1 MHNWFY
7 RRTGG
12 FRPSLM
18 MVIGFLAVIFAG
30 ALLLMTP
37 LASRSGTWT
46 DFMTALFT
54 ATSATCVTGL
64 VLVDTAQ
71 HWNNFG
77 QLIILLLIQVGGLG
91 FMTIATLFSLVT
103 RRTITLRERM
113 VLSAGLNLTDSAGI
127 VRLTRRVLLGT
138 LAFEGIGAAI
148 LACRFALDYGLVK
161 GLKFGIFHSVSAFCN
176 AGFDLLGEEKA
187 FTSMSAYVDDPVIC
201 LTLIALIVIGGLGF
215 FVWSDL
221 YEKRAFRRFRLHTK
235 LTLITT
241 GALLLSG
248 WLLTLWFE
256 WTNPDTL
263 GALGTPGKLLA
274 AAFQSA
280 TLRTAGFSAL
290 DQGAL
295 TGSSQ
300 GLAVVFMLIGGSP
313 GSTAG
318 GMKTVTIAVL
328 LMTAWTAICGR
339 TEVVAFGRRISPR
352 AIMNAVTMLV
362 VGTVFAF
369 GGSILMSHVEGL
381 PFLSCLYEVA
391 SAFGTAGLSTG
402 ITPGLSTFSQCLL
415 IVLMYFGRVGV
426 LTLGVGILM
435 RRQSPPKITYPEG
448 QVMVG

>member
-1 MHNWFY
+1 MRNRFY
-7 RRTGG
+7 RKTGG
-12 FRPSLM
+12 FRPALM
-18 MVIGFLAVIFAG
+18 MVIGFLLLILLGA
-30 ALLLMTP
+30 ALLTTP
-37 LASRSGTWT
+37 MASRAGRWT
-46 DFMTALFT
+46 SPMTALFT

-71 HWNNFG
+71 YWSGFG
-77 QLIILLLIQVGGLG
+77 QLVIILLIQIGGLG
-91 FMTIATLFSLVT
+91 FMTMATLFSLLT

-113 VLSAGLNLTDSAGI
+113 VLSTGLNLNDPAGI

-138 LAFEGIGAAI
+138 LTFEGIGAVI
-148 LACRFALDYGLVK
+148 LACRFSLDYGFGK
-161 GLKFGIFHSVSAFCN
+161 AIKFGIFHSISAFCN

-187 FTSMSAYVDDPVIC
+187 FASMSAYVDDPVVC
-201 LTLIALIVIGGLGF
+201 LTLMALIIIGGLGF

-221 YEKRAFRRFRLHTK
+221 YEKRKFQQFCLHTK

-241 GALLLSG
+241 AVLILSG

-263 GALGTPGKLLA
+263 GALSTSGKLIA
-274 AAFQSA
+274 AGFQSV
-280 TLRTAGFSAL
+280 TLRTAGFGGL

-295 TGSSQ
+295 TDSSL
-300 GLAVVFMLIGGSP
+300 GMAVVMMLIGGSP

-318 GMKTVTIAVL
+318 GLKTVTVAVL
-328 LMTAWTAICGR
+328 LMTAWTAICGK

-369 GGSILMSHVEGL
+369 GGSIFMSHIEGL
-381 PFLSCLYEVA
+381 PLLPCLYEVA

-402 ITPGLSTFSQCLL
+402 ITPTLSTASHCLL
-415 IVLMYFGRVGV
+415 IALMYFGRVGV
-426 LTLGVGILM
+426 LTLGVGVLM

>member
-1 MHNWFY
+1 MRNRFY
-7 RRTGG
+7 RKTGG
-12 FRPSLM
+12 FRPALM
-18 MVIGFLAVIFAG
+18 MVIGFLLLILLGA
-30 ALLLMTP
+30 ALLTTP
-37 LASRSGTWT
+37 MASRAGRWT
-46 DFMTALFT
+46 SPMTALFT

-71 HWNNFG
+71 YWSGFG
-77 QLIILLLIQVGGLG
+77 QLVIILLIQIGGLG
-91 FMTIATLFSLVT
+91 FMTMATLFSLLT

-113 VLSAGLNLTDSAGI
+113 VLSTGLNLNDPAGI

-138 LAFEGIGAAI
+138 LTFEGIGAVI
-148 LACRFALDYGLVK
+148 LACRFSLDYGFGK
-161 GLKFGIFHSVSAFCN
+161 AIKFGIFHSISAFCN

-187 FTSMSAYVDDPVIC
+187 FASMSAYVDDPVVC
-201 LTLIALIVIGGLGF
+201 LTLMALIIIGGLGF

-221 YEKRAFRRFRLHTK
+221 YEKRKFQQFRLHTK

-241 GALLLSG
+241 AVLILAG

-263 GALGTPGKLLA
+263 GALSTPGKLIA
-274 AAFQSA
+274 AGFQSV
-280 TLRTAGFSAL
+280 TLRTAGFGGL
-290 DQGAL
+290 DQGKL
-295 TGSSQ
+295 TDSSL
-300 GLAVVFMLIGGSP
+300 GMAVVMMLIGGSP

-318 GMKTVTIAVL
+318 GLKTVTVAVL
-328 LMTAWTAICGR
+328 LMTAWTAICGK

-369 GGSILMSHVEGL
+369 GGSIFMSHIEGL
-381 PFLSCLYEVA
+381 PLLPCLYEVA

-402 ITPGLSTFSQCLL
+402 ITPTLSTASHCLL
-415 IVLMYFGRVGV
+415 IALMYFGRVGV
-426 LTLGVGILM
+426 LTLGVGVLM

>member
-1 MHNWFY
+1 VHNWFY

-148 LACRFALDYGLVK
+148 FGLSVCIGLWSGKRFEIWD
-161 GLKFGIFHSVSAFCN
+161 I
-176 AGFDLLGEEKA
+176 
-187 FTSMSAYVDDPVIC
+187 P
-201 LTLIALIVIGGLGF
+201 LGF
-215 FVWSDL
+215 CFL
-221 YEKRAFRRFRLHTK
+221 QC
-235 LTLITT
+235 
-241 GALLLSG
+241 
-248 WLLTLWFE
+248 WL
-256 WTNPDTL
+256 
-263 GALGTPGKLLA
+263 
-274 AAFQSA
+274 
-280 TLRTAGFSAL
+280 
-290 DQGAL
+290 
-295 TGSSQ
+295 
-300 GLAVVFMLIGGSP
+300 
-313 GSTAG
+313 
-318 GMKTVTIAVL
+318 
-328 LMTAWTAICGR
+328 
-339 TEVVAFGRRISPR
+339 
-352 AIMNAVTMLV
+352 
-362 VGTVFAF
+362 
-369 GGSILMSHVEGL
+369 
-381 PFLSCLYEVA
+381 
-391 SAFGTAGLSTG
+391 
-402 ITPGLSTFSQCLL
+402 
-415 IVLMYFGRVGV
+415 
-426 LTLGVGILM
+426 
-435 RRQSPPKITYPEG
+435 
-448 QVMVG
+448 